1 MLNWIKSKLSPPE
14 ETLAKLDIP
23 EVLGL
28 RLGGAFELDKLF
40 LQLIEPNLTSEHAAI
55 TQLIQAVGEVKL
67 DDRTRLLRFYT
78 DDDGFIQ
85 ILQHGTTDADV
96 SEVRM
101 FYFYE
106 SQPIDTKRKWEHL
119 LSHDLIQKCWE
130 LDDQS
135 FKKAWDNDRPVAM
148 VEHTWYKDGSKDQTD
163 QFVMIFERKLDNG
176 QYEGLMA
183 CAEEKIIN
191 NNIERS
197 LITSTSFELTPTSFT
212 VIG

>member
-40 LQLIEPNLTSEHAAI
+40 LQLIEPDLTSEHAAI

>member
-28 RLGGAFELDKLF
+28 RLGGAFEIDKLF
-40 LQLIEPNLTSEHAAI
+40 LQLIEPNLTIEHAAV

-67 DDRTRLLRFYT
+67 DDHTRLLRFYT

-106 SQPIDTKRKWEHL
+106 SKPIDTKRKWEHL